1 MVSID
6 LSYFSMASSKISD
19 YFWFFLCFSHC
30 PFVPHPPLQ
39 NIPLGCSILKFGSAY
54 AIKERKVK

>member
-1 MVSID
+1 MVGID

-30 PFVPHPPLQ
+30 ALVPHLPLY
-39 NIPLGCSILKFGSAY
+39 NIPLGCSILKFGSSPY
-54 AIKERKVK
+54 AIE